1 LPSKLHADTTSAN
14 VLVDHLFRH
23 EAGKMVSVLTRI
35 FGLKHIEIAED
46 IVQDTFL
53 KALDEWSFH
62 KIPENPPAW
71 LYRVAKNRTIDII
84 RHQKY
89 VAEYEQELNLLLKSE
104 WTLSHSL
111 NNLFLDSE
119 IEDSQL
125 RMIFA
130 SCHPELP
137 KESQIALTLKTLCG
151 FSVGEISKALLTT
164 DANINKRL
172 FRAKQKLRG
181 ENLKFEIPAGKN
193 LSGRLDSVY
202 KVIYLLFN
210 EGYNASDSDTVIR
223 KDLCAEAI
231 RLCKL
236 LAEHPAGNKPKTNA
250 LLALMC
256 FHAARLDARLDDNGY
271 IILLK
276 EQDRS
281 KWDKSL
287 IIKGYEYL
295 NESSEGDELSEYHLE
310 AGIAANHASASSFA
324 DTDWENVYKLYN
336 MLVKIHPSPITYL
349 NRAIVIGQIS
359 GPKAAIEELEKIKDL
374 DTYYLYHTTLA
385 EFYSQLKQ
393 NPSALKHLNTALKLT
408 KSKAE
413 KKLIEDR
420 IEKIKPA

>member
-1 LPSKLHADTTSAN
+1 LPSKLPADTTSAN

-125 RMIFA
+125 RMIFT

-151 FSVGEISKALLTT
+151 FSVGEISRALLTT

-172 FRAKQKLRG
+172 FRAKQKLRD
-181 ENLKFEIPAGKN
+181 ENLKFEIPAGKS
-193 LSGRLDSVY
+193 LDERLDSVY

-210 EGYNASDSDTVIR
+210 EGYKSSDSDTVIR

-236 LAEHPAGNKPKTNA
+236 LAEHPAGNKPKTYA

-281 KWDKSL
+281 KWDRSL
-287 IIKGYEYL
+287 ISKGYEYL

-310 AGIAANHASASSFA
+310 AGIAANHASALSFEE
-324 DTDWENVYKLYN
+324 TDWENVFKLYD
-336 MLVKIHPSPITYL
+336 MLVKIHPSPVTYL
-349 NRAIVIGQIS
+349 NRAIVIGQIR
-359 GPKAAIEELEKIKDL
+359 GAKAAIAELEKIKDL
-374 DTYYLYHTTLA
+374 DEYYLYHTTFA
-385 EFYSQLKQ
+385 EFYSLLKQ
-393 NPSALKHLNTALKLT
+393 NSSALKHLNKALKLT

-413 KKLIEDR
+413 KKLIKDR
-420 IEKIKPA
+420 IETIRKA

>member
-1 LPSKLHADTTSAN
+1 MPSKLPADTTSAN

-125 RMIFA
+125 RMIFT

-151 FSVGEISKALLTT
+151 FSVGEISRALLTT

-172 FRAKQKLRG
+172 FRAKQKLRD
-181 ENLKFEIPAGKN
+181 ENLKFEIPAGKS
-193 LSGRLDSVY
+193 LDERLDSVY

-210 EGYNASDSDTVIR
+210 EGYKSSDPDTVIR

-236 LAEHPAGNKPKTNA
+236 LAEHPAGNKPKTYA

-281 KWDKSL
+281 KWDRSL
-287 IIKGYEYL
+287 ISKGYEYL

-310 AGIAANHASASSFA
+310 AGIAANHASALSFEE
-324 DTDWENVYKLYN
+324 TDWENVFKLYD
-336 MLVKIHPSPITYL
+336 MLVKIHPSPVTYL
-349 NRAIVIGQIS
+349 NRAIVIGQIR
-359 GPKAAIEELEKIKDL
+359 GAKAAIAELEKIKDL
-374 DTYYLYHTTLA
+374 DEYYLYHTTFA
-385 EFYSQLKQ
+385 EFYSLLKQ
-393 NPSALKHLNTALKLT
+393 NSSALKHLNKALKLT

-413 KKLIEDR
+413 KKLIKDR
-420 IEKIKPA
+420 IETIRKA

>member
-1 LPSKLHADTTSAN
+1 MPSKLPGDTTNAN

-125 RMIFA
+125 RMIFT

-151 FSVGEISKALLTT
+151 FSVGEISRALLTT

-172 FRAKQKLRG
+172 FRAKQKLRD
-181 ENLKFEIPAGKN
+181 ENLKFEIPAGKS
-193 LSGRLDSVY
+193 LDERLDSVY

-210 EGYNASDSDTVIR
+210 EGYKASDSDTVIR

-236 LAEHPAGNKPKTNA
+236 LAEHPSGNKPKTYA

-276 EQDRS
+276 EQDRF
-281 KWDKSL
+281 KWDRSL
-287 IIKGYEYL
+287 INKGYEYL

-310 AGIAANHASASSFA
+310 AGIAANHASASSFE
-324 DTDWENVYKLYN
+324 DTDWENVYKLYD

-359 GPKAAIEELEKIKDL
+359 GAKAAIAELEKIKNL
-374 DTYYLYHTTLA
+374 DEYYLYHTTFA
-385 EFYSQLKQ
+385 EFYF
-393 NPSALKHLNTALKLT
+393 TA
-408 KSKAE
+408 
-413 KKLIEDR
+413 
-420 IEKIKPA
+420 